1 MGDNG
6 LRRRLPTMI
15 QHSDISET
23 GGKKMTDRTLKR
35 YTIGE
40 EIFNSVT
47 HGTGAVLA
55 IGGTVLLIVLSVI
68 NGSGLALASSLIY
81 GISLIVLYT
90 MSTVYH
96 AVQHERA
103 KEILRIFDHT
113 SIFLLIAGSYTPF
126 CLIALKGNTRG
137 LAVVAAVWLCA
148 VLGMV
153 LNAIDLKKTER
164 LGTVLYV
171 IMGWSIVVVFRD
183 IVSVLPTP
191 AFWLLL
197 SGGISYTGGLI
208 FYAMKN
214 RKYMHS
220 VWHIFVLAGSVLHYI
235 CIAVYVL
242 PMAFV

>member
-1 MGDNG
+1 MCI
-6 LRRRLPTMI
+6 R
-15 QHSDISET
+15 
-23 GGKKMTDRTLKR
+23 DR
-35 YTIGE
+35 
-40 EIFNSVT
+40 
-47 HGTGAVLA
+47 
-55 IGGTVLLIVLSVI
+55 
-68 NGSGLALASSLIY
+68 
-81 GISLIVLYT
+81 
-90 MSTVYH
+90 YH